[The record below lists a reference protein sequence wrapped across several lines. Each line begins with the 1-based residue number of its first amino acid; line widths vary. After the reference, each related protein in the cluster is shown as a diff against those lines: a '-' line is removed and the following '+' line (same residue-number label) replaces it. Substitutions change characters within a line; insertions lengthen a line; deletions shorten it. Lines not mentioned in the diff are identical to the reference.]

1 MDPEN
6 KGDWVRMFKEEYL
19 VRVGYQFG
27 ELSDGDLF
35 YEFYGYT
42 PHQAVMQWI
51 NKYDLTDMTAGKTVY
66 YVVVEAD
73 DGAYLVENNPGE
85 DMVMWCGTD
94 KFSAECQLCKC
105 CN

>member
-1 MDPEN
+1 MDSEN

-19 VRVGYQFG
+19 VRAGYQFD

-35 YEFYGYT
+35 YEFYGDT
-42 PHQAVMQWI
+42 PHQAVMRVI
-51 NKYDLTDMTAGKTVY
+51 EKYDLTDLTEGKVVY
-66 YVVVEAD
+66 YVVVD
-73 DGAYLVENNPGE
+73 DEGAYLVDNDPGE